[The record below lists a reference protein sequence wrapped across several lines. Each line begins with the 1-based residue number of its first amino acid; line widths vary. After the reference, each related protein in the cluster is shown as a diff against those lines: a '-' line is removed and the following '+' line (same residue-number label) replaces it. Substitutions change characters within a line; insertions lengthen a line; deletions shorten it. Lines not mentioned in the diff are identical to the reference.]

1 MKILNADAVREK
13 PRAILFDLDDT
24 LYEYAGPHERAMTAV
39 RTKVERSLKVTPAQ
53 FNEAFRMARAEVKQT
68 LGHTASSHN
77 RLLYFQ
83 RMIELLGLNSQPAIA
98 LDLEQTYWRTLM
110 TSARLY
116 PGAEETLIELRA
128 AGLPLGLVTDLTAQI
143 QFRKLVYFGIDRYF
157 DIVVTSE
164 EAGVD
169 KSGLKPF
176 EIAAAKLELQQGDRV
191 WFIGDAECDVVASK
205 KVLNAATFQKLNPGA
220 GTPRVHDGVDGTFSA
235 FTAFRDWARGIV
247 APA

>member
-1 MKILNADAVREK
+1 MKILNPDALREK

-24 LYEYAGPHERAMTAV
+24 LYEYAGPHERAMAAV
-39 RTKVERSLKVTPAQ
+39 RSKVERSLKVVPSQ
-53 FNEAFRMARAEVKQT
+53 FNHAFRQAREEVKRA
-68 LGHTASSHN
+68 LGSTASSHN

-110 TSARLY
+110 TTARLH

-169 KSGLKPF
+169 KVGLKPF
-176 EIAAAKLELQQGDRV
+176 EVAAAKLELQPGDRI

-205 KVLNAATFQKLNPGA
+205 KVLNAATFQKLHPGA
-220 GTPRVHDGVDGTFSA
+220 SAQHVHDGVDATFHA
-235 FTAFRDWARGIV
+235 FADFRDWARGIV
-247 APA
+247 ASA

>member
-1 MKILNADAVREK
+1 MKILNAEALREK

-24 LYEYAGPHERAMTAV
+24 LYEYGRPHERAMEAV
-39 RTKVERSLKVTPAQ
+39 RNKVGKALKVQPAQ
-53 FNEAFRMARAEVKQT
+53 FDDAFRRARHETKRM
-68 LGHTASSHN
+68 LGATASSHN

-110 TSARLY
+110 TSARLFH
-116 PGAEETLIELRA
+116 GAEDLLIELRA
-128 AGLPLGLVTDLTAQI
+128 AGLPLALVTDLTAQI

-157 DIVVTSE
+157 DTVVTSE

-176 EIAAAKLELQQGDRV
+176 EIAAAKLELERGDRV

-205 KVLNAATFQKLNPGA
+205 QVLNAATLQKL
-220 GTPRVHDGVDGTFSA
+220 HDGGSGRAAHAGVDGTFHA
-235 FTAFRDWARGIV
+235 FPALRDWARGV
-247 APA
+247 VGRP